1 MKVRDVV
8 ILQEDNLVPTKWPIG
23 RIVNTHPG
31 KDGFVRIVTI
41 KTSKGIYKRPVTK
54 IALLI
59 PDEN

>member
-8 ILQEDNLVPTKWPIG
+8 ILQEDNLVPTKCPIG